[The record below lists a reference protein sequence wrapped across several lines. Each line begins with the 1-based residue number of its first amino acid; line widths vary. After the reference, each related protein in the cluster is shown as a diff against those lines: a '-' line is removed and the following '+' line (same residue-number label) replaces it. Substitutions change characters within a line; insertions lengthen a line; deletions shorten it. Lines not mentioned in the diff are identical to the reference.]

1 MKLVKL
7 FWNQETLLLLKEM
20 YILISYVLIQQEAMA
35 TFNKLRDEQTSLN
48 GQLKDAKRMS
58 PEILEE
64 KIKKAEMKVECESL
78 SIAEEKELNHQ
89 ISQWQVSV
97 LNE

>member
-1 MKLVKL
+1 
-7 FWNQETLLLLKEM
+7 
-20 YILISYVLIQQEAMA
+20 MA

-64 KIKKAEMKVECESL
+64 KIKKAEMKIEYETL
-78 SIAEEKELNHQ
+78 SIPEEKELNHQ
-89 ISQWQVSV
+89 ITQWKVS
-97 LNE
+97 LLSE

>member
-1 MKLVKL
+1 
-7 FWNQETLLLLKEM
+7 
-20 YILISYVLIQQEAMA
+20 
-35 TFNKLRDEQTSLN
+35 
-48 GQLKDAKRMS
+48 MS

-89 ISQWQVSV
+89 ISQWKVSV